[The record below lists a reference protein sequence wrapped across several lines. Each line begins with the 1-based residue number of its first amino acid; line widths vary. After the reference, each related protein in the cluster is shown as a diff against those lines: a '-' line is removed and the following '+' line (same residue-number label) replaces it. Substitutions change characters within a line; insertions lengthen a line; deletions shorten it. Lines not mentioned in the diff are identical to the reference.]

1 MSDERRLAGDDR
13 KLEVLRAIIEDFV
26 TTSEPVGSKA
36 LVERHALGVSSATI
50 RNDMALL
57 EDEGYIVQPHT
68 SAGRIPTDKGYRL
81 FVDRLSQL
89 RPLSQAERKAIHT
102 FLDRAVDLDDV
113 MASTVRLLAA
123 LTKQVELVQYPSLTR
138 SAVRHVELVSLGSGR
153 LLLVVIADTGRVEQR
168 VVDVPRDLDE
178 DAIGRLRGA
187 LNVAVMGQSFTDVAS
202 RVADL
207 PGQFADNERAA
218 VSSVLA
224 TLLETVVERHEERVV
239 LGGTVNLARA
249 GGDFSTNLE
258 PVLEALEEQMVLLRL
273 LGEQSGA
280 SNPVSVM
287 IGSENSVEGMNTAS
301 VVTAGYGA
309 AGQQIARLG
318 VVGPTRMDYAGT
330 MGAVGAVARYLGRMI
345 DTQ

>member
-1 MSDERRLAGDDR
+1 
-13 KLEVLRAIIEDFV
+13 
-26 TTSEPVGSKA
+26 
-36 LVERHALGVSSATI
+36 
-50 RNDMALL
+50 
-57 EDEGYIVQPHT
+57 
-68 SAGRIPTDKGYRL
+68 
-81 FVDRLSQL
+81 
-89 RPLSQAERKAIHT
+89 
-102 FLDRAVDLDDV
+102 
-113 MASTVRLLAA
+113 
-123 LTKQVELVQYPSLTR
+123 
-138 SAVRHVELVSLGSGR
+138 
-153 LLLVVIADTGRVEQR
+153 
-168 VVDVPRDLDE
+168 
-178 DAIGRLRGA
+178 
-187 LNVAVMGQSFTDVAS
+187 MGQSFTDVAS

-207 PGQFADNERAA
+207 PNQFSAGERAA

-273 LGEQSGA
+273 LSEQSGA
-280 SNPVSVM
+280 VNPVSVM
-287 IGSENSVEGMNTAS
+287 IGSENSVEGMNSAS
-301 VVTAGYGA
+301 VVTAGYGT